1 METLLVVPRVSLPQR
16 HDGSGDFRS
25 VIYME
30 EEALHGDFDEACMA
44 SIHQGSV
51 SDSNHAD
58 SPIAFG
64 QVHSVVCLPHRL
76 QDVAEAYSELGLP
89 VALVSYG
96 LAVSLQR
103 SFSDSYVAPRA
114 DGLHVSDEYDCYI
127 VTIRPSSS
135 VIPAATNVTLHLPSL
150 ESSPFP
156 SKIARAMEHVAGHLL
171 SGTVVWHRRVVPI
184 TWRHTLE
191 FAHVSLDA
199 SSHSALSVVDA
210 ATAVT
215 VTSAALPRRDTRSPD
230 SSAPLSSSLID
241 HILRHVSVGMAGYTT
256 EVRRIVSTIVHALVP
271 PPQLPLALPIGMVLS
286 GVPGVGK
293 SHILRLVQASLNDY
307 LPTRLHCVML
317 SAPDLFHTQVGQS
330 EAHLAGIF
338 AAAMESSVPT
348 LVCIEDL
355 DAIASTSSGV
365 ALDQALLGVLLAC
378 LDQAT
383 TNQSKLFVVGTTN
396 RLDALDPSVRR
407 RLSHHVALR
416 PPSELDR
423 IAMLELMS
431 RQSTPPLPSPSVLQ
445 QVAGRTSGFVGA
457 DLLHLVREA
466 MLYSIHVAKCPGAL
480 HDMAAWQHGL
490 TLVRPSSI
498 VEHSQPSQVA
508 PMPPLYGLDN
518 VWKTL
523 DVALLQPLQDS
534 SPFRRMGIFP
544 PKGVLITGPSGVGKS
559 HLLAVLGAHIQKRAT
574 CLSVKCTDLV
584 TKVVGGTEAALA
596 ALFATARVAAPCV
609 LLFDQIESLAP
620 VRGFDTTTEQTFDRV
635 LSCLLTEMDGFHQT
649 GGSKDMRRWT
659 HQEFIQQHVV
669 VVATTTT
676 ASLLDSSILRP
687 GRFDMEIALEM
698 PTAAAR
704 TAALT
709 HLVGATPISLE
720 SSPFGTLDALVASL
734 VDRTEGATIGQLHAV
749 FQEAAM
755 ASLRES
761 IHVAHIQV
769 ATLERACDQVVG
781 TRFQR
786 NEEGADNDALV
797 EAVEKTSLGDTD
809 KEDA

>member
-1 METLLVVPRVSLPQR
+1 
-16 HDGSGDFRS
+16 
-25 VIYME
+25 
-30 EEALHGDFDEACMA
+30 
-44 SIHQGSV
+44 
-51 SDSNHAD
+51 
-58 SPIAFG
+58 
-64 QVHSVVCLPHRL
+64 
-76 QDVAEAYSELGLP
+76 
-89 VALVSYG
+89 
-96 LAVSLQR
+96 
-103 SFSDSYVAPRA
+103 
-114 DGLHVSDEYDCYI
+114 
-127 VTIRPSSS
+127 
-135 VIPAATNVTLHLPSL
+135 
-150 ESSPFP
+150 
-156 SKIARAMEHVAGHLL
+156 
-171 SGTVVWHRRVVPI
+171 
-184 TWRHTLE
+184 
-191 FAHVSLDA
+191 
-199 SSHSALSVVDA
+199 
-210 ATAVT
+210 
-215 VTSAALPRRDTRSPD
+215 
-230 SSAPLSSSLID
+230 
-241 HILRHVSVGMAGYTT
+241 
-256 EVRRIVSTIVHALVP
+256 
-271 PPQLPLALPIGMVLS
+271 
-286 GVPGVGK
+286 
-293 SHILRLVQASLNDY
+293 
-307 LPTRLHCVML
+307 
-317 SAPDLFHTQVGQS
+317 
-330 EAHLAGIF
+330 
-338 AAAMESSVPT
+338 MESSVPT

-407 RLSHHVALR
+407 RLSHH
-416 PPSELDR
+416 
-423 IAMLELMS
+423 MS

-490 TLVRPSSI
+490 TL
-498 VEHSQPSQVA
+498 
-508 PMPPLYGLDN
+508 
-518 VWKTL
+518 TL

-574 CLSVKCTDLV
+574 CLSVKCTDLVCVQRCSCTLWNVMSMTAPLSCQV

-649 GGSKDMRRWT
+649 GGSKGGRVRPRRWMNSMDMCPWMLVDMRRWT

-761 IHVAHIQV
+761 IH
-769 ATLERACDQVVG
+769 
-781 TRFQR
+781 R